1 MIGFAEF
8 AASLGL
14 TELQLS
20 LGLIGFSLLVLVM
33 IYNAMRIRKVEVED
47 ASNDIDQ
54 AVTAEPSFSSTDGA
68 VGRSEPTLGATD
80 AAMAAPVISAAKIDP
95 LIDCVVALRLPES
108 ISGEEILGHL
118 NDWPKNSLFTW
129 MCEGLN
135 ANSVWESVVM
145 TGAYTE
151 LQLAIQLANR
161 TGPIGIVD
169 LSDFVSKAQGLANA
183 LDAEIDLPPVNE
195 VIEEAKNLDQFAAQS
210 DIQLGITVIPKEGM
224 WNLSTIQSV
233 ATKAGFLLSRDGRDY
248 QRIISNVVVY
258 KLVADQA
265 NFLRD
270 DLTKA
275 NIQYV
280 TLLLDL
286 PRVPYVMTPFK
297 IMLDDA
303 KLLAESLNGNLVDD
317 AGRPLV
323 DEAVSAITAQ
333 LGEIYQAMDQ
343 HGIPAGST
351 TASRLFS

>member
-14 TELQLS
+14 SELQLS

-47 ASNDIDQ
+47 SSTNVDEASL
-54 AVTAEPSFSSTDGA
+54 EPSFSSVDGV
-68 VGRSEPTLGATD
+68 VGRSEPTLGTAD
-80 AAMAAPVISAAKIDP
+80 APISVPVVSAAKIDP

-108 ISGEEILGHL
+108 ITGEEILSHL
-118 NDWPKNSLFTW
+118 ADWPKNSLFTW

-135 ANSVWESVVM
+135 ADSAWESVVI

-169 LSDFVSKAQGLANA
+169 LSDFVSKAQALANA

-210 DIQLGITVIPKEGM
+210 DIQLGITVIPKEGL
-224 WNLSTIQSV
+224 WTLSTIQTV
-233 ATKAGFLLSRDGRDY
+233 AAKAGFLLSRDGREY
-248 QRIISNVVVY
+248 QRIMSNVVVY
-258 KLVADQA
+258 KLVADQS

-270 DLTKA
+270 DLSKS

-323 DEAVSAITAQ
+323 DEAVSSITAQ

>member
-8 AASLGL
+8 AISLGL

-33 IYNAMRIRKVEVED
+33 IYNAMRIRKVEIED
-47 ASNDIDQ
+47 ASNN
-54 AVTAEPSFSSTDGA
+54 VDGA
-68 VGRSEPTLGATD
+68 ATTEPGLSSIDGVVGRFEPTLGATD
-80 AAMAAPVISAAKIDP
+80 APISVVSAAKIDP

-118 NDWPKNSLFTW
+118 TDWPKNSLFTW

-135 ANSVWESVVM
+135 TASDWESVVIS
-145 TGAYTE
+145 GAYTE
-151 LQLAIQLANR
+151 LQVAIQLANR

-169 LSDFVSKAQGLANA
+169 LSDFISKAQALANA

-233 ATKAGFLLSRDGRDY
+233 ATKGGFLLSRDGRDY

-270 DLTKA
+270 DLSKA

-343 HGIPAGST
+343 QGIPAGST

>member
-47 ASNDIDQ
+47 ALSSVGE
-54 AVTAEPSFSSTDGA
+54 ASTAEPSFSSIDD
-68 VGRSEPTLGATD
+68 VLGRSEPTLGGDTPIV
-80 AAMAAPVISAAKIDP
+80 APVVSVAKIDP

-118 NDWPKNSLFTW
+118 TDWPKNNLFTW

-135 ANSVWESVVM
+135 ATSDWESVVL
-145 TGAYTE
+145 TGSYTE
-151 LQLAIQLANR
+151 LQVAIQLANR

-169 LSDFVSKAQGLANA
+169 LSDFVSKAQALANA

-210 DIQLGITVIPKEGM
+210 DIQLGITVIPREGM

-233 ATKAGFLLSRDGRDY
+233 AAKAGFLLSRDGRDY
-248 QRIISNVVVY
+248 QRIISNVVMY

-270 DLTKA
+270 DLSKA

-286 PRVPYVMTPFK
+286 PRVPYAMTPFK

-343 HGIPAGST
+343 QGIPAGST

>member
-14 TELQLS
+14 SELQLS

-47 ASNDIDQ
+47 SSTNVDEASL
-54 AVTAEPSFSSTDGA
+54 EPSFSSVDGV
-68 VGRSEPTLGATD
+68 VGRSEPTLGTAD
-80 AAMAAPVISAAKIDP
+80 APTSVPVVSAAKIDP

-108 ISGEEILGHL
+108 ITGEEILSHL
-118 NDWPKNSLFTW
+118 ADWPKNSLFTW

-135 ANSVWESVVM
+135 ADSAWESVVI

-169 LSDFVSKAQGLANA
+169 LSDFVSKAQALANA

-210 DIQLGITVIPKEGM
+210 DIQLGITVIPKEGL
-224 WNLSTIQSV
+224 WTLSTIQTV
-233 ATKAGFLLSRDGRDY
+233 AAKAGFLLSRDGREY
-248 QRIISNVVVY
+248 QRIMSNVVVY
-258 KLVADQA
+258 KLVADQS

-270 DLTKA
+270 DLSKS

-323 DEAVSAITAQ
+323 DEAVSSITAQ

>member
-1 MIGFAEF
+1 MTGFTEF

-47 ASNDIDQ
+47 ASNHLDEATI
-54 AVTAEPSFSSTDGA
+54 AEPGFSSIDA
-68 VGRSEPTLGATD
+68 VIGRSEPTLGADTPI
-80 AAMAAPVISAAKIDP
+80 ATPVVSVPKIDP

-108 ISGEEILGHL
+108 ISGDEILGHL
-118 NDWPKNSLFTW
+118 IDWPKNSLFTW

-135 ANSVWESVVM
+135 AASEWESVVT

-151 LQLAIQLANR
+151 LQVAIQLANR

-169 LSDFVSKAQGLANA
+169 LSDFVSKAQALANA

-233 ATKAGFLLSRDGRDY
+233 AAKAGFLLSRDGRDY
-248 QRIISNVVVY
+248 QRVISNVVVY

-270 DLTKA
+270 DLSKA

-323 DEAVSAITAQ
+323 DEAVFAITAQ
-333 LGEIYQAMDQ
+333 LAEIYQAMDQ
-343 HGIPAGST
+343 QGMPAGSI